1 MRAKSIAALLA
12 SAAIVALLCL
22 PGAVLAQRT
31 PRSPKG
37 RGGSGGSASSLLTQE
52 LELRGSNGYKIRVT
66 LLNREDLSIEASN
79 INLKKGTFGVV
90 SYELTAPQKS
100 GSDDIDARIGN
111 LGRVRLR
118 FVGEGPKRE
127 KPACKGGERVTE
139 TGHYVGSISFRGKD
153 GFTQARAH
161 RVKGTVESEMGR
173 TCSPGQFGFVSGQA
187 TTKPGKGS
195 NEKASE
201 LLGQEENEGQLTA
214 LLQGSDVTFSAVKSN
229 LTFKK
234 KEIRSTNYFVL
245 AGRKPRADHYRI
257 GRRARRN

>member
-1 MRAKSIAALLA
+1 LA